1 MLRSKYTFIKEEEI
15 MLINKIY
22 PHVNVTTTALLRTT
36 AEGLDTGATALFVPF
51 ISKKGPANEVK
62 KIFNL
67 NQFIAEYGEP
77 DLDYQGRTILNVFNW
92 LTAGGSVYAL
102 RLVGNGA
109 KAEGEVEDVLTIK
122 AKYEGTYYNSPN
134 LELTLSDS
142 RFSSSTEKFIDV
154 EIKLGGK
161 RVQTLSRLGEQNFIT
176 ALQGTQYFG
185 EITFAEGADFED
197 LTDVV
202 TIGTVGL
209 TRGSIDI
216 SFSGGTDGVENL
228 DVLVRNFFNIYS
240 TTSTTSIVIPT
251 LPSTTPLTFTVAS
264 TTELEIGAVVTATAT
279 QGTITGTV
287 SSKTISSLT
296 FVPTSVTGTGTGTN
310 WIIKEANLFPLESV
324 NSPNKAYE
332 LIGNKLETNID
343 LILDAGFPLAVKNA
357 IALFTNNASGTR
369 SDITVIFDKFDFTS
383 NSLKGDLVNQV
394 LTSLNHAVYTQRFVV
409 ADVISGKDIWVTSTY
424 FLASLIPTN
433 DRIYGLQWPTA
444 GLTRGVLSGVKSI
457 DFNPT
462 ENQKQEFYQDKIN
475 YVEKDSRGYKFMS
488 QSTKEPLNTALKFLN
503 NVRVANRM
511 VRDLENLGREY
522 LFEFNDTATLNNM
535 RNALNRY
542 VSEWIQNRTLSFATV
557 DVQKDEISDERVNV
571 GLNIR
576 FTGTIEIISIDIV
589 IE

>member
-1 MLRSKYTFIKEEEI
+1 

-77 DLDYQGRTILNVFNW
+77 DLAYQGRTILNVFNW
-92 LTAGGSVYAL
+92 LTAGGSIYAL
-102 RLVGNGA
+102 RLVGNGV

-122 AKYEGTYYNSPN
+122 AKYEGAYYND
-134 LELTLSDS
+134 LTLILSDS
-142 RFSSSTEKFIDV
+142 RFSSSTEKFIDA
-154 EIKLGGK
+154 EIRLSGR
-161 RVQTLSRLGEQNFIT
+161 RVQTLSRLSEGNFVT

-185 EITFAEGADFED
+185 EITFVGEANFED

-202 TIGTVGL
+202 TVGTVEGTL
-209 TRGSIDI
+209 IRGSISI
-216 SFSGGTDGVENL
+216 SFESGDDGIEDLNP
-228 DVLVRNFFNIYS
+228 LVRNFFNLYS
-240 TTSTTSIVIPT
+240 ATSITSIVIPT
-251 LPSTTPLTFTVAS
+251 ALPAAAVTFTVANTS
-264 TTELEIGAVVTATAT
+264 GLEIGATVKVSAT
-279 QGTITGTV
+279 QGTITGTI
-287 SSKTISSLT
+287 SGKTISTLT
-296 FVPTSVTGTGTGTN
+296 FTPTAFTGTGTGTN
-310 WIIKEANLFPLESV
+310 WIISELSLFPLTDAGS
-324 NSPNKAYE
+324 SSKAYE
-332 LIGNKLETNID
+332 IIGNKLETNID

-357 IALFTNNASGTR
+357 IALFTDNENGTR
-369 SDITVIFDKFDFTS
+369 SDITVIFDEFDFTS
-383 NSLKGDLVNQV
+383 EPVKGAAVAQTS
-394 LTSLNHAVYTQRFVV
+394 TSLNHAVYTQRFVI
-409 ADVISGKDIWVTSTY
+409 ADVISGKDTWVTPTY

-444 GLTRGVLSGVKSI
+444 GLTRGVLVGVKAL
-457 DFNPT
+457 DVNPT
-462 ENQKQEFYQDKIN
+462 ENQKQDLYEKKIN

-488 QSTKEPLNTALKFLN
+488 QSTKEAQNTALKFLN